1 MRWTWYVRTQAS
13 YGISA
18 PKGTPKE
25 VIDQIY
31 SAAQKTVEKYNSQI
45 SGNLKL
51 FGAEIKLLNPA
62 DYKPIFKRSKY
73 AFFSEAIKGL
83 N

>member
-1 MRWTWYVRTQAS
+1 
-13 YGISA
+13 
-18 PKGTPKE
+18 

-51 FGAEIKLLNPA
+51 FGAEIKLLNPV
-62 DYKPIFKRSKY
+62 DYKQYLKDQNTL
-73 AFFSEAIKGL
+73 FSDGIKGL

>member
-1 MRWTWYVRTQAS
+1 MRWTWYARTQAS

-51 FGAEIKLLNPA
+51 FGAEIKLLNPG
-62 DYKPIFKRSKY
+62 DYKQYLKDQNML
-73 AFFSEAIKGL
+73 FSDGIKGL